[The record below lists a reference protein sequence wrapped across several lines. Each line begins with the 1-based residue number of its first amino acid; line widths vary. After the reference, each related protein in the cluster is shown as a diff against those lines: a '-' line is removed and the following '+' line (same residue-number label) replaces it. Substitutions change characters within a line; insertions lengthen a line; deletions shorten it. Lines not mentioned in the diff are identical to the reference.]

1 MEKRIKIT
9 LIILA
14 ICLLIVGII
23 GGIVVGINKN
33 NKLKA
38 LPDKPIIYKSG
49 KLEVDDE
56 DTGYKTVEYEGKK
69 FIMYG
74 KIKPKDLLGNI
85 NYAYGNCLGYVD
97 DDNSDRIYALN
108 GESTDEWLIEYYVT
122 GIMEEP
128 VILREITTKN
138 KKEIPSSVES
148 FDYDYWKQQITIDR
162 GD

>member
-1 MEKRIKIT
+1 MKKKIKIT

-38 LPDKPIIYKSG
+38 LPDNPIIYKSG
-49 KLEVDDE
+49 ELEVDDE
-56 DTGYKTVEYEGKK
+56 DTGYKTVEYEGKR

-74 KIKPKDLLGNI
+74 KIKPKGLLGDI

-108 GESTDEWLIEYYVT
+108 GESTDE
-122 GIMEEP
+122 
-128 VILREITTKN
+128 
-138 KKEIPSSVES
+138 
-148 FDYDYWKQQITIDR
+148 
-162 GD
+162 

>member
-1 MEKRIKIT
+1 MQKEIKTT
-9 LIILA
+9 LFLLGV
-14 ICLLIVGII
+14 CLVIVCII

-38 LPDKPIIYKSG
+38 LPDNPILFKSG
-49 KLEVDDE
+49 ELEVDDE
-56 DTGYKTVEYEGKK
+56 DTGYRTVEYQGKR

-74 KIKPKDLLGNI
+74 KIKPNGLLGNN

-97 DDNSDRIYALN
+97 DDKSDRIYALN
-108 GESTDEWLIEYYVT
+108 DESTDEWLIEYYVT

-138 KKEIPSSVES
+138 IKEIPSNVES
-148 FDYDYWKQQITIDR
+148 LDYDYWE
-162 GD
+162 

>member
-1 MEKRIKIT
+1 MQKEIKTT
-9 LIILA
+9 LFLLGV
-14 ICLLIVGII
+14 CLVIVCII

-38 LPDKPIIYKSG
+38 LPDNPILFKSG
-49 KLEVDDE
+49 ELEVDDE
-56 DTGYKTVEYEGKK
+56 DTGYRTVEYEEKR

-74 KIKPKDLLGNI
+74 KIKPNGLLGNI

-97 DDNSDRIYALN
+97 DEKLDRIYALN

-128 VILREITTKN
+128 VILKEITTKN
-138 KKEIPSSVES
+138 IKEIPSNVES
-148 FDYDYWKQQITIDR
+148 LDYDYWE
-162 GD
+162 

>member
-1 MEKRIKIT
+1 MQKEIKT
-9 LIILA
+9 ILFLLGV
-14 ICLLIVGII
+14 CLVIVCII
-23 GGIVVGINKN
+23 GGIVVRINKN

-38 LPDKPIIYKSG
+38 LPDNPILFKSG
-49 KLEVDDE
+49 ELEVDDE
-56 DTGYKTVEYEGKK
+56 DTGYRTVEYEGKR

-74 KIKPKDLLGNI
+74 KIKPNGLLGNI

-97 DDNSDRIYALN
+97 DDKLDRIYALN

-148 FDYDYWKQQITIDR
+148 FDYDYWK
-162 GD
+162 